1 MLDARVNGN
10 AGVWV
15 RSALAP
21 STMGGAGRGGEWW
34 GRGRGGG
41 GPWRAMRGGGRGGGE
56 GSQLQS
62 AVDGRVG
69 LWPGAGLSDGIIVE
83 DWPDWPLGI
92 QLWRFH

>member
-1 MLDARVNGN
+1 
-10 AGVWV
+10 
-15 RSALAP
+15 
-21 STMGGAGRGGEWW
+21 
-34 GRGRGGG
+34 
-41 GPWRAMRGGGRGGGE
+41 MRGGGRGGGE